1 MSGVFGGV
9 QIMIK
14 NLVKIHYSM
23 DAQVTLLILMDIILL
38 DETPR
43 VLLFWESL
51 SPFILSSHLQL
62 MDGRY

>member
-1 MSGVFGGV
+1 MSGVFGGA

-23 DAQVTLLILMDIILL
+23 DAQVTLIILMDIILL
-38 DETPR
+38 DETWTSF
-43 VLLFWESL
+43 FWESL
-51 SPFILSSHLQL
+51 SRFILSSHIQL